1 MPNVPSLTR
10 ALWATNLATPLNGLA
25 GWTAHVDSKMAEA
38 AAAGATLLVMPEYA
52 CESWLA
58 FKPEGLAPDEEIA
71 WMARQAPA
79 ALELLRPL
87 PAKHSLPLLA
97 GTLPWAT
104 GAGLPHRP
112 RLLLP
117 TGPAPPPP

>member
-1 MPNVPSLTR
+1 
-10 ALWATNLATPLNGLA
+10 
-25 GWTAHVDSKMAEA
+25 MAEA
-38 AAAGATLLVMPEYA
+38 AAAGAKLLVMPEYA

-87 PAKHSLPLLA
+87 PAKHGVALLA
-97 GTLPWAT
+97 GTMPWET
-104 GAGLPHRP
+104 GAGFVNRAW
-112 RLLLP
+112 LLLP
-117 TGPAPPPP
+117 DGRANAQGKLCLKIGSAHLRTPHTNAHLVSRP